1 MLNKNI
7 FTTGIL
13 IFFFG
18 CQGQVI
24 DNQNNKTPFNTWTM
38 LPFVREDSLNP
49 VLFPS
54 PAAAFFCPVR
64 GDSVHWE
71 EKDVFNPA
79 AVIRNGKVYL
89 IYRAED
95 AVGRYNGTSRIGLAV
110 SADGFHFKKY
120 PSPVLF
126 PEEDFMKQYEWEGG
140 VEDPRIAESDDGRYI
155 LTYTSYDG
163 KTARLCLAS
172 SVDLVNWEK
181 HGLVL
186 GEEKYRDTWSKSGAI
201 VCRRR
206 GDKLLA
212 AKINGKYW
220 MYWGDTNCYAAT
232 SEDLIH
238 WSPLETEKDSLKV
251 IFGPRPGKFDSRIVE
266 PGPAPI
272 LTDKGIVF
280 IYNGSNLSL
289 RDEPNLP
296 PRSYSSGQ
304 ILLDPKDPT
313 KVLARLDKPFLRPE
327 KEYEIKGQVA
337 QVVFLEGLVPFQG
350 KWFLYYGTAD
360 SKIAVALM
368 GHAN

>member
-1 MLNKNI
+1 MVNKNL

-13 IFFFG
+13 ILFFG
-18 CQGQVI
+18 CQGQVV
-24 DNQNNKTPFNTWTM
+24 DNQNNKTPLNSWTM
-38 LPFVREDSLNP
+38 LPFVRENKMNP
-49 VLFPS
+49 VLLPS
-54 PAAAFFCPVR
+54 PASTFFCPLR

-95 AVGRYNGTSRIGLAV
+95 VIGRYKGTSRIGLAV
-110 SADGFHFKKY
+110 SEDGFHFKKN

-126 PEEDFMKQYEWEGG
+126 PKQDFMKQYEWEGG
-140 VEDPRIAESDDGRYI
+140 VEDPRIVETEDGRYI

-172 SVDLVNWEK
+172 STDLKNWVK

-186 GEEKYRDTWSKSGAI
+186 GEGKYRDTWSKSGAI
-201 VCRRR
+201 VCRRQ

-220 MYWGDTNCYAAT
+220 MYWGDKNCYAAT
-232 SEDLIH
+232 SADLIH
-238 WSPLETEKDSLKV
+238 WTPLETEKGSLKV

-266 PGPAPI
+266 SGPAPL
-272 LTDKGIVF
+272 LTGKGIVF
-280 IYNGSNLSL
+280 IYNGSNLYQS
-289 RDEPNLP
+289 DQPNLP
-296 PRSYSSGQ
+296 PNSYSSGQ
-304 ILLDPKDPT
+304 ILLDKKDPT
-313 KVLARLDKPFLRPE
+313 KVLGRLDKPFLRPE
-327 KEYEIKGQVA
+327 MEYEIQGQVA
-337 QVVFLEGLVPFQG
+337 HVVFLEGLVPFHG

-360 SKIAVALM
+360 SKIAVAVM
-368 GHAN
+368 EETN